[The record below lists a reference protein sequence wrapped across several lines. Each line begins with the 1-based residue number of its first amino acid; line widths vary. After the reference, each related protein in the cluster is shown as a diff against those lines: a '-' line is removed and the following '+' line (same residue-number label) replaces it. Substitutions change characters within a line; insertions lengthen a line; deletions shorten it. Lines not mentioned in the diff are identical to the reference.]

1 MKTLFRLTILVV
13 MLFNLSACA
22 SRETWDYLVMGVM
35 TREATSDIP
44 EQFATYI
51 EQETGVKVVIHEQE
65 RWEPYQILENMHTN
79 GELRELVKN
88 AEIITLDFHLEF
100 LNAPEGKYLSKICGG
115 DDNQDCLRD
124 SLAKEKEN
132 VIAILDLLT
141 DLRAGSPVLLRVFI
155 IDDHYY
161 QFSLPGATA
170 PLSKPE
176 TAKVMKIYY
185 HEFQKYVE
193 EEGRRRGIITMRA
206 LPDPYYQDSE
216 PPAEWLDSRGH
227 YTESGSRVITEEL
240 IKIGLDFEVLK

>member
-1 MKTLFRLTILVV
+1 M
-13 MLFNLSACA
+13 
-22 SRETWDYLVMGVM
+22 E
-35 TREATSDIP
+35 
-44 EQFATYI
+44 
-51 EQETGVKVVIHEQE
+51 VVIHEQE
-65 RWEPYQILENMHTN
+65 RWEPVEILENLRSN
-79 GELRELVKN
+79 EGLRELVRD
-88 AEIITLDFHLEF
+88 AEIITFDFHLEF
-100 LNAPEGKYLSKICGG
+100 LNAPEAKYTGKTCGG
-115 DDNQDCLRD
+115 DDNQDCLREA
-124 SLAKEKEN
+124 LAKEKEN

-141 DLRAGSPVLLRVFI
+141 ELRQGSPVLLRVFI

-193 EEGRRRGIITMRA
+193 EEGRRRGIITVRA
-206 LPDPYYQDSE
+206 LPDPYYQDSV
-216 PPAEWLDSRGH
+216 PPADWLDNLGH